1 LTLVNGRERLPG
13 GFDVELRHGTPMKIP
28 DNGKGLTIP
37 ESVPVNEITALGKLQ
52 VELGQ
57 WKSGEAAGE

>member
-1 LTLVNGRERLPG
+1 
-13 GFDVELRHGTPMKIP
+13 MQIP
-28 DNGKGLTIP
+28 DNSKGLTIP
-37 ESVPVNEITALGKLQ
+37 EPVPVNEITALGKLQ